1 MARQLPTNVHKKIT
15 AIERR
20 KAMLDALIKFLFRHP
35 KLTDEST
42 VKHLQQG
49 KTGLQF
55 GDYALIVP
63 HWKDERVVL
72 RLFRSGEDWLN
83 NLDEKAQAQ
92 LQRLVSEDV
101 SRMSNS
107 ELNRLLDKLFREANP
122 DYEEEDDK

>member
-1 MARQLPTNVHKKIT
+1 MARQLSTNIRKKIT

-20 KAMLDALIKFLFRHP
+20 KAMLDALIKFIIRHP
-35 KLTDEST
+35 RLTEESR
-42 VKHLQQG
+42 VKHLQEG

-83 NLDEKAQAQ
+83 NLDEKAQDR
-92 LQRLVSEDV
+92 LQRFVSEDI
-101 SRMSNS
+101 SRTSNK
-107 ELNRLLDKLFREANP
+107 ELDRLLEKLFWEANP
-122 DYEEEDDK
+122 DYEE